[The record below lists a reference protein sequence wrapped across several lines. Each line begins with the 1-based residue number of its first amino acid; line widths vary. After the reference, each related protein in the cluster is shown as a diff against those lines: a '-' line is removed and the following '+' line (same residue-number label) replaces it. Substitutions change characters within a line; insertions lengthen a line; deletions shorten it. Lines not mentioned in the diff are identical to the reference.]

1 MRRAG
6 VSQPRRM
13 SSGATRPWPRSG
25 IARPSPPPS
34 VSRPFSRLQPLFS
47 GPSAPSRML
56 ERPLTS
62 GRRGHGRNHVQRDGA
77 HCKDRVDRSL
87 GRPTRK
93 SVCPRLARQPPVQRH
108 LFAGALLH
116 TEVFAQSS
124 SKRAASAAAG
134 AVRRLTLRGAVPPP
148 SPWSGSPGGTSIA
161 APRGLS
167 AHLTAHFP
175 LPAGA
180 RGRER
185 PQPALIRVI
194 HLLG

>member
-1 MRRAG
+1 MERLAPGLGQASPDR
-6 VSQPRRM
+6 VRPRRFHARSAAFSP
-13 SSGATRPWPRSG
+13 SSAALQRPRACSSDHSHRVG
-25 IARPSPPPS
+25 EDT
-34 VSRPFSRLQPLFS
+34 
-47 GPSAPSRML
+47 G
-56 ERPLTS
+56 E
-62 GRRGHGRNHVQRDGA
+62 NHVQRDGA